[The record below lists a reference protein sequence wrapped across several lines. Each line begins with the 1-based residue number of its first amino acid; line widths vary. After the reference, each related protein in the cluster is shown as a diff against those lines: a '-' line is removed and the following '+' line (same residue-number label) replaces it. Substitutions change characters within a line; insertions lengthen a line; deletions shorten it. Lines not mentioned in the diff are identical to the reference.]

1 MPHTHN
7 GQTGDRMAA
16 VGVMS
21 ALGLPDVGA
30 GATTG
35 KVESS
40 DGLIN

>member
-1 MPHTHN
+1 
-7 GQTGDRMAA
+7 MAA

-35 KVESS
+35 KLESS
-40 DGLIN
+40 DGFV